1 MLAGE
6 RCNQN
11 IILMQ
16 VYQTKKHFLPV
27 LLALMFVSQSERTYA
42 QTAADNRFP
51 WPEDKLAAISI
62 SFDDG
67 RLSQVDTGLAVL
79 DQYGV
84 KATFLVL
91 PGSVEERIEGW
102 KKAVASGHEI
112 GNHSLNHPCT
122 GNFAWSR
129 QNALEDYTLAKMD
142 SGLAEANSRIQQL
155 LDVKPEVFAYPC
167 GQTFIGRGRNARS
180 YVPLVAERFIAGRGW
195 LSEGPNDPAFCDFA
209 QLTGMEMDG
218 KSFDQVLSL
227 VEEAKSSGS
236 WLILA
241 GHEMGESGPQTT
253 SLTMLKKLMAYAQDK
268 SNRVWIAP
276 IGTVTRYIQAKR
288 KAVK

>member
-1 MLAGE
+1 
-6 RCNQN
+6 
-11 IILMQ
+11 MQ
-16 VYQTKKHFLPV
+16 IYQTEKRFLPV
-27 LLALMFVSQSERTYA
+27 LLALMLLCQSEGANA
-42 QTAADNRFP
+42 QTATSNRFL

-67 RLSQVDTGLAVL
+67 RSSQVDTGVAVL

-91 PGSVEERIEGW
+91 PGSVEERLDGW
-102 KKAVASGHEI
+102 KKAVANGHEI

-129 QNALEDYTLAKMD
+129 QNALEDYTIEQMG

-155 LDVKPEVFAYPC
+155 LGVKPEVFAYPC
-167 GQTFIGRGRNARS
+167 GQTFIGRGKNARS
-180 YVPLVAERFIAGRGW
+180 YVPLVAELFIAGRGW

-218 KSFDQVLSL
+218 KGFDQILSL

-236 WLILA
+236 WLVLA
-241 GHEMGESGPQTT
+241 GHEMGETGPQTT

-276 IGTVTRYIQAKR
+276 IGTVTRYIQAQR
-288 KAVK
+288 KVAK